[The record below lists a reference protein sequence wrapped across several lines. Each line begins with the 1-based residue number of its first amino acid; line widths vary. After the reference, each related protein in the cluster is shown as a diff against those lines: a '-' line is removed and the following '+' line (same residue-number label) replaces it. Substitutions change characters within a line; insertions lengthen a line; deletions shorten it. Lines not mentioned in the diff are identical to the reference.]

1 MVYIGGFWFSNE
13 AKIKLV
19 YNSEDQNFLL
29 IVVDDDNNKVYIYEG
44 TVVEGGE

>member
-13 AKIKLV
+13 AKIKLF

-29 IVVDDDNNKVYIYEG
+29 IVTDDDNNKVYSYEG
-44 TVVEGGE
+44 TVVEEGE

>member
-29 IVVDDDNNKVYIYEG
+29 IVTDDDNNKVYSYEG
-44 TVVEGGE
+44 TVVEEGE